1 MDRHKIN
8 RTTQRDRDK
17 FMPGWE
23 EFMRLSR
30 GIMEEEEEEYDRSE
44 QLSDDQAEETDVEL
58 LAEPPPS
65 YNPFPDEL
73 EDDERDQLEEK
84 RKEKPDCIPGN
95 PHHDSQGRFST
106 KGSGKS
112 WSKTHP
118 DGAANDPSCKHGQR
132 KSKGRWTRVRCGREL
147 EGSPGKPS
155 KSGRKADYRCYD
167 GKKIRGRKTKS
178 EQLARRALSK
188 LDQAEGS
195 ALVTEVVRQVL
206 RSQSQQLTEGVSG
219 DELRAKCRGAGFYS
233 LDFFLNLQDQIT
245 RSQDGKLKGD

>member
-1 MDRHKIN
+1 MNKHTIS
-8 RTTQRDRDK
+8 RTNQRDRDK

-23 EFMRLSR
+23 EFMKLSR
-30 GIMEEEEEEYDRSE
+30 GIMEKDEEIKKSD
-44 QLSDDQAEETDVEL
+44 QLDGTPTEDDDVEL

-65 YNPFPDEL
+65 YDPFPDEL
-73 EDDERDQLEEK
+73 EER

-95 PHHDSQGRFST
+95 PHHDSKGRFTT
-106 KGSGKS
+106 KGSGRS

-118 DGAANDPSCKHGQR
+118 DGAANDPTCKHGQR

-167 GKKIRGRKTKS
+167 GKKIRGKTKN
-178 EQLARRALSK
+178 EELARRALSK
-188 LDQAEGS
+188 LSQTEGS

-206 RSQSQQLTEGVSG
+206 ASQSELLAEGVSR
-219 DELRAKCRGAGFYS
+219 DELQANCKQAGFYS
-233 LDFFLNLQDQIT
+233 LEFFLELQDQLK
-245 RSQDGKLKGD
+245 RSQDGKLKDEK

>member
-1 MDRHKIN
+1 MNRHKIN

-23 EFMRLSR
+23 EFMKLSR
-30 GIMEEEEEEYDRSE
+30 GIMEKEQIYSKSE
-44 QLSDDQAEETDVEL
+44 QLNDDQAEELDVEL

-73 EDDERDQLEEK
+73 EDDERDELEEK
-84 RKEKPDCIPGN
+84 RKQKPDCIPGN
-95 PHHDSQGRFST
+95 PLHRRDGKFARKGR
-106 KGSGKS
+106 GAS

-118 DGAANDPSCKHGQR
+118 DGAANDPTCKHGQR

-155 KSGRKADYRCYD
+155 KSGKKADYRCYD
-167 GKKIRGRKTKS
+167 GKKIRGKTKN
-178 EQLARRALSK
+178 EELARQALSK

-195 ALVTEVVRQVL
+195 ALVSEVVRQVL
-206 RSQSQQLTEGVSG
+206 RSQSQQLAESVSR
-219 DELRAKCRGAGFYS
+219 DQLQAKCKQAGFYS
-233 LDFFLNLQDQIT
+233 LEFFLDLQDQLK
-245 RSQDGKLKGD
+245 RSQDGKLKDEK

>member
-1 MDRHKIN
+1 MNKHKVNRHN
-8 RTTQRDRDK
+8 HRERDA
-17 FMPGWE
+17 FLPGWE

-30 GIMEEEEEEYDRSE
+30 GIMEKEEEIKKSE
-44 QLSDDQAEETDVEL
+44 QLDSTPIEDDEDEL

-65 YNPFPDEL
+65 YDPFPDEL
-73 EDDERDQLEEK
+73 EDDELEEG

-95 PHHDSQGRFST
+95 PHHDAKGRFST
-106 KGSGKS
+106 KSSGRS

-118 DGAANDPSCKHGQR
+118 DGAANDQTCKHGQR

-167 GKKIRGRKTKS
+167 GKKVRGRKTKN
-178 EQLARRALSK
+178 EELARQALSK
-188 LDQAEGS
+188 LSQVEGA

-206 RSQSQQLTEGVSG
+206 SSQSELLSEGVSR
-219 DELRAKCRGAGFYS
+219 DELQASCKQAGFYS
-233 LDFFLNLQDQIT
+233 LEFFLQLQDQMK
-245 RSQDGKLKGD
+245 RSQDGKLSGEQ

>member
-1 MDRHKIN
+1 MNRHKIN

-23 EFMRLSR
+23 EFMKLSR
-30 GIMEEEEEEYDRSE
+30 GIMEKEQIYSKSE
-44 QLSDDQAEETDVEL
+44 QLNDDQAEELDVEL

-73 EDDERDQLEEK
+73 EDDERDELEEK
-84 RKEKPDCIPGN
+84 RKQKPDCIPGN
-95 PHHDSQGRFST
+95 PSHDSRGRFST
-106 KGSGKS
+106 KGNEKS

-118 DGAANDPSCKHGQR
+118 DGAANDPTCKHGQR

-155 KSGRKADYRCYD
+155 KSGKKADYRCYD
-167 GKKIRGRKTKS
+167 GKKIRGKTKN
-178 EQLARRALSK
+178 EELARQALSK

-195 ALVTEVVRQVL
+195 ALVSEVVRQVL
-206 RSQSQQLTEGVSG
+206 RSQSQQLAESVSR
-219 DELRAKCRGAGFYS
+219 DQLQAKCKQAGFYS
-233 LDFFLNLQDQIT
+233 LEFFLDLQDQLK
-245 RSQDGKLKGD
+245 RSQDGKLKDEK

>member
-1 MDRHKIN
+1 MN
-8 RTTQRDRDK
+8 RSKVNRYNQRERDK

-30 GIMEEEEEEYDRSE
+30 GIMEDE
-44 QLSDDQAEETDVEL
+44 DDQAEETDVEL

-84 RKEKPDCIPGN
+84 RKEKPDCVPGN
-95 PHHDSQGRFST
+95 PHHDSQGKFST

-155 KSGRKADYRCYD
+155 KSGRKADHRCYD
-167 GKKIRGRKTKS
+167 GKKIRGKTKS
-178 EQLARRALSK
+178 EHLARRALSK

-206 RSQSQQLTEGVSG
+206 RSQSQQLAEGVSR

>member
-1 MDRHKIN
+1 MNKHTIN

-23 EFMRLSR
+23 EFMKLSR
-30 GIMEEEEEEYDRSE
+30 GIMEKEQIYSKSE
-44 QLSDDQAEETDVEL
+44 QLDDDQAEETDVEL

-95 PHHDSQGRFST
+95 AMHDSRGRFST
-106 KGSGKS
+106 KANAKS

-118 DGAANDPSCKHGQR
+118 DGAANDPTCKHGQR

-206 RSQSQQLTEGVSG
+206 RSQSQQLAEGVSR
-219 DELRAKCRGAGFYS
+219 DELQASCKQAGFYS
-233 LDFFLNLQDQIT
+233 LEFFLDLQDQLK
-245 RSQDGKLKGD
+245 RSQDGKLKDEK